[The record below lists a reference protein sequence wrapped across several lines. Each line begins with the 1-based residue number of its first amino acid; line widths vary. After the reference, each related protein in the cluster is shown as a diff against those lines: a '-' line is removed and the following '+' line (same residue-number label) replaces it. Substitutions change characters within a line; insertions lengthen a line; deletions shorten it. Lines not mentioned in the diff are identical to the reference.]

1 MSSDRQVFKLVHSTA
16 RQLASRACINA
27 PDGYIVEIKPRTRS
41 LDANAKMWAMLTDI
55 AKQVEWHG
63 QHLTNEEWKDVLT
76 AALKQQ
82 RVVPGLEG
90 GFVVIGARTRNMTV
104 REMSDLIELA
114 YAFGAQHDVK
124 WSEPTSRGYEELMR
138 GAA

>member
-1 MSSDRQVFKLVHSTA
+1 MSEKQVFCIAHETA
-16 RQLASRACINA
+16 RRLAIVAVQHA
-27 PDGYIVEIKPRTRS
+27 PMGYVIEVKPRTRS
-41 LDANAKMWAMLTDI
+41 LDANAKMWAMLSDI
-55 AKQVEWHG
+55 SRQVNWHG

-82 RVVPGLEG
+82 KVVPGLEG
-90 GFVVIGARTRNMTV
+90 GFVVIGARTRNMTI

-114 YAFGAQHDVK
+114 YAFGAEQNVD
-124 WSEPTSRGYEELMR
+124 WSEPALQGYEEMMR